1 MMATDKQD
9 PLTFT
14 VQSPW
19 KPKRVRIEI
28 EAEGREPVVLELGE
42 GQLVGV
48 VFRVQHPEPVE
59 AALLAGRQPKP
70 GAESVLTLT
79 ANFIAKEG

>member
-1 MMATDKQD
+1 
-9 PLTFT
+9 
-14 VQSPW
+14 
-19 KPKRVRIEI
+19 
-28 EAEGREPVVLELGE
+28 
-42 GQLVGV
+42 V